1 MTIAWLFCMYKTLFF
16 IQAKCILNMPINARI
31 EDFDEDGLKELFEAA
46 LDKVNITDT
55 DPTSVALP

>member
-1 MTIAWLFCMYKTLFF
+1 
-16 IQAKCILNMPINARI
+16 MPINARI

-55 DPTSVALP
+55 DPTSVAVPWFILKGPEILIFFSPSPFSPFP